1 MSKPIWIRL
10 RSVLDRDADAT
21 SVELSRESAEEM
33 LDEIKRLTAEV
44 EWHKKNSDKWQ
55 DTQAAHLREVARLTS
70 ENEKLGRDYQFAR
83 DAHDKVLAENE
94 KLRAALDV
102 LQAAMTAKKP
112 IPLALKKAIIEA
124 RAALSGDKH
133 E

>member
-1 MSKPIWIRL
+1 MSKPIWVRL
-10 RSVLDRDADAT
+10 RSVLKRDVDAS

-33 LDEIKRLTAEV
+33 LAEIKRLTAEV
-44 EWHKKNSDKWQ
+44 EKLNSELTDALTDLATARQ
-55 DTQAAHLREVARLTS
+55 DNASFGPELKRLT
-70 ENEKLGRDYQFAR
+70 
-83 DAHDKVLAENE
+83 AENE
-94 KLRAALDV
+94 KLRAALAV

-112 IPLALKKAIIEA
+112 IPLAFKRAIIEA